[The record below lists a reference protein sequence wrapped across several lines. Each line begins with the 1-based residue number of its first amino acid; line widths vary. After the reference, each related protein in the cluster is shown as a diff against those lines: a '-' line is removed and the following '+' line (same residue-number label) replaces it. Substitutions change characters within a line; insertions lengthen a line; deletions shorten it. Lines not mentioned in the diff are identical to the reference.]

1 MLLKVEDAAKKLGL
15 GRSTVYELCHT
26 DPTFP
31 AYWVHD
37 HCVRVVEAK
46 LDEWIETKLAQRRQQ
61 KEVAHG

>member
-1 MLLKVEDAAKKLGL
+1 MLLTVPQAAKRLNLGV
-15 GRSTVYELCHT
+15 STVYELCHT

-46 LDEWIETKLAQRRQQ
+46 LPEWIDGRLAQRRQ